1 MLNFLL
7 AVHFLL
13 TIAIIGLILL
23 QKQDSDGAL
32 GSSGG
37 GATNGLFSIRGQAN
51 ILTRAT
57 STLMAIFMLNCL
69 IMAKMTKT
77 KVESKSVIDRVAE
90 DSQVYKHVPLTGDSV
105 GKNNSA
111 QLDSATQNPESNAAA
126 ASKEAA
132 SQDEVANP
140 SVEKSDTTGSVVQ
153 NNATP
158 SQQSQTTEGQGSPKK
173 ANNGTANDGAAKESA
188 AAKLNTSSPKK
199 KASK

>member
-37 GATNGLFSIRGQAN
+37 GAANGLFSIRGQAN

-69 IMAKMTKT
+69 IMAKMTKI

-90 DSQVYKHVPLTGDSV
+90 DSQVYKHAPLTGDNAE
-105 GKNNSA
+105 KNNSA
-111 QLDSATQNPESNAAA
+111 QQGSAAQNPGPNSATT
-126 ASKEAA
+126 SKEAA
-132 SQDEVANP
+132 SQSETANQP
-140 SVEKSDTTGSVVQ
+140 VEKSGSGSAVQ
-153 NNATP
+153 NGVTP
-158 SQQSQTTEGQGSPKK
+158 SQQSQSADGQGSPKT
-173 ANNGTANDGAAKESA
+173 TANSGAANDDATKKS
-188 AAKLNTSSPKK
+188 AKLNTSSPKK

>member
-37 GATNGLFSIRGQAN
+37 GAANGLFSIRGQAN

-90 DSQVYKHVPLTGDSV
+90 DSQVYKHTPLTDGDA

-111 QLDSATQNPESNAAA
+111 QQGSAAQDPESNLTT

-132 SQDEVANP
+132 FQGETANQ
-140 SVEKSDTTGSVVQ
+140 SVERSSSGSTVQ
-153 NNATP
+153 NSVTS
-158 SQQSQTTEGQGSPKK
+158 SQQPQITDVQGSPK
-173 ANNGTANDGAAKESA
+173 TANSGAASGDTTKKS
-188 AAKLNTSSPKK
+188 AKLNTASPKK
-199 KASK
+199 KSSK